1 MGVAKPR
8 VPHLLILHGLEA
20 TIQATYAHGLLARAG
35 AAGWSGD
42 LLMFRSCDG
51 VVNSAP
57 RLYHSGETG
66 DLDWIIRRLH
76 RDVPEIALYVCGVS
90 LGGNV
95 LLKWLGERQAEG
107 RLLVRRAAA
116 VSTPF
121 DLAAGSRA
129 LERGIARLYAWH
141 FLRTLRRKALAKA
154 VQFPDILDVRAI
166 RTAHTFWSFDDAVT
180 APLHGFRDAGDYY
193 EQSSSMSYLRDIQVP
208 TFMLGAL
215 NDPIVPRHV
224 NEQAH
229 RIALAS
235 AFLDPLFT
243 STGGHV
249 GWIEGPILRH
259 NYYMEELVIE
269 YFKRR

>member
-1 MGVAKPR
+1 M
-8 VPHLLILHGLEA
+8 
-20 TIQATYAHGLLARAG
+20 QATYAHGLLARAG

-51 VVNSAP
+51 AVNSAP

-66 DLDWIIRRLH
+66 DFDWIIRRLH
-76 RDVPEIALYVCGVS
+76 RDVPEIVLYVCGVS

-95 LLKWLGERQAEG
+95 LLKWLGERRVEG

-129 LERGIARLYAWH
+129 LEHGIARLYAWH

-154 VQFPDILDVRAI
+154 VQFPDILDRRAI
-166 RTAHTFWSFDDAVT
+166 HAARTFWAFDDVVT
-180 APLHGFRDAGDYY
+180 APLHGFRDACDYY

-208 TFMLGAL
+208 TLMFGAL

-224 NEQAH
+224 NERAH
-229 RIALAS
+229 RIASAS
-235 AFLDPLFT
+235 AFLEPVFT
-243 STGGHV
+243 ATGGHV
-249 GWIEGPILRH
+249 GWIEGPIFRH
-259 NYYMEELVIE
+259 NYYMEELVLD
-269 YFKRR
+269 YFQSGNTGGIVTH